1 MALSEGRFR
10 QTEIRAAVAAVVV
23 GGWSLVSAFAWALLP
38 ASVLAHGVVPEP
50 SSWVDVLL
58 AWSIEPHVIL
68 PLLAAWFLYRWAV
81 RRVDLLHPTNRVPR
95 FRVWCWYGGLL
106 VLFIALASPI
116 GTYDTT
122 LFSVHMVQHLLMIMV
137 AAPLLAIAAPITL
150 LLRVSSGATRQ
161 RWIFPVLHSRL
172 LRVISFPV
180 VTWVLFAGTMWVS
193 HFSGLY
199 DASLESEPIHIFEHG
214 LYLLVALLFWWP
226 VVGADPSPW
235 RMPHPGRIGYL
246 FLGMPQSSFLGLAIL
261 SAPAVLYAHYATLQR
276 TWGPTPLEDQQLA
289 GAIMWVGGDAVF
301 FVALLL
307 AVWVWLRAEE
317 VEGRRVD
324 ARLDREAAAASRHSV
339 SPATPAQTTSAPT
352 DPSLPATTQPLA
364 PPSMQPATERT
375 ADTP

>member
-1 MALSEGRFR
+1 MALSIGRFR
-10 QTEIRAAVAAVVV
+10 RSLIPGLIR
-23 GGWSLVSAFAWALLP
+23 GLVRTSGIAGSALAWALMP
-38 ASVLAHGVVPEP
+38 SAVLAHGVAPEP

-81 RRVDLLHPTNRVPR
+81 RRVNATHPANPVPR
-95 FRVWCWYGGLL
+95 FRAWCWYGGLV
-106 VLFIALASPI
+106 VLFVALASPI

-150 LLRVSSGATRQ
+150 LLRVSSAQTRD
-161 RWIFPVLHSRL
+161 RWIYPVLHSRL
-172 LRVISFPV
+172 LRVLSFPV
-180 VTWVLFAGTMWVS
+180 VTWVLFAGVMWVS

-199 DASLESEPIHIFEHG
+199 DASLDSEPIHIFEHG
-214 LYLLVALLFWWP
+214 LYLFVALLFWWP

-289 GAIMWVGGDAVF
+289 GAIMWVGGDAAF
-301 FVALLL
+301 LVALLL

-317 VEGRRVD
+317 AEGRRVD
-324 ARLDREAAAASRHSV
+324 ARLEREAETATRRTVPASPQPPGAEQSDTPSRASEPLAASN
-339 SPATPAQTTSAPT
+339 
-352 DPSLPATTQPLA
+352 DG
-364 PPSMQPATERT
+364 
-375 ADTP
+375 